1 MLVLSR
7 KKNESIIIDS
17 SIVITIVEIRGDKV
31 RLGIEAPREV
41 PIHRSE
47 VQLQLTPNG
56 VPPVSVAPIPP
67 AESASQT
74 SSDGASCS

>member
-7 KKNESIIIDS
+7 KKNEKIVIDEN
-17 SIVITIVEIRGDKV
+17 IVITIVEIRGDKV

-47 VQLQLTPNG
+47 VYEAIQNEQNSVSESENDASELLQ
-56 VPPVSVAPIPP
+56 
-67 AESASQT
+67 
-74 SSDGASCS
+74 

>member
-7 KKNESIIIDS
+7 KKNEKIVIDEN
-17 SIVITIVEIRGDKV
+17 IVITIVEIRGDKV

-47 VQLQLTPNG
+47 VYDAIQNEQNSVVPESENDTTELLQ
-56 VPPVSVAPIPP
+56 
-67 AESASQT
+67 
-74 SSDGASCS
+74 